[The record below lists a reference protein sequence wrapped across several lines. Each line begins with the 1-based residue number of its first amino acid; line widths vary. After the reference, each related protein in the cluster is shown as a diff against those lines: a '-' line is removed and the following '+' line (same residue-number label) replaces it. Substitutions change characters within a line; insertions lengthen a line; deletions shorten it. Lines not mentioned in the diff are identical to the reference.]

1 MQDTTDK
8 TVMVAV
14 SGGIDSTASVM
25 LLQQQGY
32 NCRGVYMLTSEGS
45 RHSADHVKEVADKL
59 NIDLDILDL
68 RGDFQ
73 QVINYFCTEY
83 KNGRTPNP
91 CVYCNR
97 HIKFG
102 KLIEYAESKGADY
115 FATGHYAKTVRKDN
129 DIGLYQSSNT
139 AKDQSYALAM
149 VNKQKLAKV
158 IFPLADYE
166 KSQAKETV
174 SRLGI
179 NLENREESQ
188 EICFIPD
195 DDYIGF
201 LEKHIPS
208 LAKEGNIIDSEG
220 NVLGQ
225 HSGTHRY
232 TIGQRRGLGVAMGV
246 PYYVTEINPSKNNI
260 TLGPKDEVMHKK
272 LTATNVNWL
281 APNPGERFRAH
292 VKIRYNS
299 RPQPA
304 IVEVCDSEITVEF
317 DEKVKAATPGQLAVA
332 YADTPEGR
340 RVLCGGWINEVI
352 ASS

>member
-1 MQDTTDK
+1 MSNATNK

-14 SGGIDSTASVM
+14 SGGIDSTAAVM

-32 NCRGVYMLTSEGS
+32 NCRGVYMLTSEQS
-45 RHSADHVKEVADKL
+45 RHPAEHVKEVADKL
-59 NIDLDILDL
+59 NIELDILDL
-68 RGDFQ
+68 RKDFQ

-102 KLIEYAESKGADY
+102 KLLQYAESKGADF
-115 FATGHYAKTVRKDN
+115 FATGHYAKIISKN
-129 DIGLYQSSNT
+129 NYPGLYQSSNT

-149 VNKQKLAKV
+149 IDKEFLKKI
-158 IFPLADYE
+158 IFPLGDYE
-166 KSQAKETV
+166 KSQAREIV
-174 SRLGI
+174 SRLGM
-179 NLENREESQ
+179 NLENRDESQ

-201 LEKHIPS
+201 LEKHIPR
-208 LAKEGNIIDSEG
+208 LAETGDIIDSDG
-220 NVLGQ
+220 NVLAQ

-246 PYYVTEINPSKNNI
+246 PYYVTAIDPEQNNI

-281 APNPGERFRAH
+281 VPSPGEKFRAQ

-304 IVEVCDSEITVEF
+304 VVEPRDSEKISIEF
-317 DEKVKAATPGQLAVA
+317 DQKAKAVTPGQLAVA
-332 YADTPEGR
+332 YSDTPEGK
-340 RVLCGGWINEVI
+340 RVLCGGWIKSVD
-352 ASS
+352 S